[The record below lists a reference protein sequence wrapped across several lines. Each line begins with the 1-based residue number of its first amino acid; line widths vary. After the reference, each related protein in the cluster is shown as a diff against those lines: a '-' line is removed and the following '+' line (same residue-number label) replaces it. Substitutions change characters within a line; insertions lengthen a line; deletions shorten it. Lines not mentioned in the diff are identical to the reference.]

1 MLSNQQ
7 TNKVDYVAGMLSQ
20 VGRSVCAV
28 CKGNRMIYVSV
39 SPPHPRGAV
48 YPLGLLATDDCECQL
63 QQARAMTMIHACV
76 HPPWSLSLSSVVAN
90 CPGHIWAGVGKQ
102 AYEYG
107 NGEWSYRM
115 ACVCMCVYVC
125 VCVCVFKRERGEIER
140 EREREKHTHSV
151 RMCLCVRARMCV
163 SERDRQRQR
172 ETETESLGKRERERE
187 RAMTVRWP
195 LPWHQ
200 ADG

>member
-7 TNKVDYVAGMLSQ
+7 TNKLDYVAGMLSQ

-125 VCVCVFKRERGEIER
+125 VCVCVCVFKRERGEIER
-140 EREREKHTHSV
+140 ERERERERNTHTV
-151 RMCLCVRARMCV
+151 CVCVCACVRACV
-163 SERDRQRQR
+163 CQRETDRDRERQRQR
-172 ETETESLGKRERERE
+172 AWERERERE
-187 RAMTVRWP
+187 RGP
-195 LPWHQ
+195 
-200 ADG
+200 